1 MSEENKRNDNEQLFE
16 EHNNNE
22 PNENQDKQEQSSSY
36 YYSYGPFKSVP
47 NDVTGNDS
55 TTVGSGTASEVEV
68 TPPDPIKAAPTRSYY
83 TSQGM
88 ELKAGNVDFA
98 NYSNGGSG
106 NGTVG
111 GNWQVNQARPKSSF
125 KTVFISFL
133 AGMLVISSLMFV
145 SDRYNLFTGSTNAS
159 EGAGS
164 SSGNAVTT
172 SANVNTP
179 QLDRPGDI
187 TSIVKNASPAVV
199 KIETYVK
206 QSKRQSSSNSF
217 MDDPFFRQFFGD
229 GSGGSNQQRQNSN
242 SDQLIE
248 NGLGS
253 GFIFDKS
260 GYILTNQHVVAGA
273 DQVKVVL
280 EGHDKPYV
288 ATVLGSSF
296 DLDLAVLKIEGTD
309 FPTINIGNSDQT
321 QSGDWLVAIG
331 NPNGFDHTVTAG
343 VLSAKERSISIP
355 DQEAGKTREY
365 KHLIQTDASINP
377 GNSGGPLLNMNGEVI
392 GMNVAVSADSQGI
405 GFAIPAKTILENL
418 SNLKANKEIPQVPV
432 PFIGAT
438 LATMTDDIAKQLNT
452 DKVEGS
458 IVTQVYYRT
467 PAYDADLRAYD
478 IITGIDGTK
487 YATNDVLIE
496 AIQKKKVGDEVTFN
510 IVRNGKAMDLKVKIG
525 DKNKYNANGNQ

>member
-1 MSEENKRNDNEQLFE
+1 
-16 EHNNNE
+16 
-22 PNENQDKQEQSSSY
+22 
-36 YYSYGPFKSVP
+36 
-47 NDVTGNDS
+47 
-55 TTVGSGTASEVEV
+55 
-68 TPPDPIKAAPTRSYY
+68 
-83 TSQGM
+83 
-88 ELKAGNVDFA
+88 
-98 NYSNGGSG
+98 
-106 NGTVG
+106 
-111 GNWQVNQARPKSSF
+111 
-125 KTVFISFL
+125 
-133 AGMLVISSLMFV
+133 
-145 SDRYNLFTGSTNAS
+145 
-159 EGAGS
+159 
-164 SSGNAVTT
+164 
-172 SANVNTP
+172 
-179 QLDRPGDI
+179 
-187 TSIVKNASPAVV
+187 
-199 KIETYVK
+199 
-206 QSKRQSSSNSF
+206 
-217 MDDPFFRQFFGD
+217 
-229 GSGGSNQQRQNSN
+229 
-242 SDQLIE
+242 
-248 NGLGS
+248 
-253 GFIFDKS
+253 
-260 GYILTNQHVVAGA
+260 
-273 DQVKVVL
+273 
-280 EGHDKPYV
+280 
-288 ATVLGSSF
+288 
-296 DLDLAVLKIEGTD
+296 
-309 FPTINIGNSDQT
+309 
-321 QSGDWLVAIG
+321 VAIG

-418 SNLKANKEIPQVPV
+418 SNLKANKEIPQEPV